1 MKHYASFFYA
11 FFFFV
16 AVAATGCKK
25 DNDSAAPKA
34 DGLVGRWDLYQ
45 TSGGIA
51 GTTTDVATGT
61 SQLEFKADSTI
72 NVYSKNQLVDTRQ
85 YSVRRSTEPGDSPSA
100 KLIFYIAQGVRY
112 TPQYIE
118 LNNDQLTL
126 KDNIAD
132 GFVYRYRRQ

>member
-1 MKHYASFFYA
+1 MKQYSSLLYA
-11 FFFFV
+11 FFLLF
-16 AVAATGCKK
+16 AVVTAGCKK
-25 DNDSAAPKA
+25 DKDTVAPKST
-34 DGLVGRWDLYQ
+34 GLVGRWDLYQ

-61 SQLEFKADSTI
+61 SELEFMADSTM
-72 NVYSKNQLVDTRQ
+72 NVYSKSKVVDTRQ